1 VTRRGRRLLRISAA
15 AGATAVVVSGC
26 SSSFGMPRGASEQG
40 RDIFDLWQVFM
51 VAGILVAALVY
62 GLIVWSLIR
71 YRRRRGDREDALGRQ
86 FGSNVP
92 LEIAYTAIPIVIV
105 IVLFTLSVRTGDRV
119 GGLSSAPD
127 VRLDVRAF
135 SWGWRF
141 TYPDLGV
148 VVVSQPSGEDVVGPV
163 ILLPAGRTTQVVLTS
178 EDVIHAFWVPG
189 FNFKRDAIPGHPN
202 TFDLS
207 PVVEGDYRGECAEF
221 CGLNHAFMSFT
232 VRVVDQAAFDAWIA
246 SQRGAAA

>member
-1 VTRRGRRLLRISAA
+1 VTRPS
-15 AGATAVVVSGC
+15 AGAAILLFGAASVSC
-26 SSSFGMPRGASEQG
+26 SATFGMPGGGTGQGEDIAS
-40 RDIFDLWQVFM
+40 LWRVFM
-51 VAGILVAALVY
+51 FAAFGVAGIVY
-62 GLIVWSLIR
+62 VLIAWSAFR
-71 YRRRRGDREDALGRQ
+71 YRHRRGDDPDAVGAP
-86 FGSNVP
+86 FDKHIP
-92 LEIAYTAIPIVIV
+92 LEITYTAIPIVIV

>member
-1 VTRRGRRLLRISAA
+1 VRRPS
-15 AGATAVVVSGC
+15 AGAAIVLMGAASVSC
-26 SSSFGMPRGASEQG
+26 SATFGMPGGGTGQG
-40 RDIFDLWQVFM
+40 EDIANLWRVFM
-51 VAGILVAALVY
+51 FAAFGVAGIVY
-62 GLIVWSLIR
+62 VLIAWSAIR
-71 YRRRRGDREDALGRQ
+71 YRHRRDDDPDAEGAR
-86 FGSNVP
+86 FDKHIP
-92 LEIAYTAIPIVIV
+92 LEITYTAIPIVIV
-105 IVLFTLSVRTGDRV
+105 IILFTVSARTGDRV
-119 GGLSSAPD
+119 GSLSSAPD
-127 VRLDVRAF
+127 VRLDVQAF

-141 TYPDLGV
+141 GYPDLGV
-148 VVVSQPSGEDVVGPV
+148 VVVSQPSGEDVAGPV
-163 ILLPAGRTTQVVLTS
+163 ILLPVGRTTQVVLTS

-189 FNFKRDAIPGHPN
+189 FNFKRDAIPGRPN